1 MQRRSLINPTIS
13 IDEPNYFTCKEYLFR
28 NYGLS
33 VSHAIDIAMEHILSY
48 GPGKHKELA
57 MFFDKYRETRN
68 KRNPT
73 VHEQKWQ
80 KRKQMLLD
88 MFTEYPNGIKLVS
101 ACIRL
106 DISAKTLD
114 RLIYDHMDGKVYKD
128 YIRSIISS
136 RKKVILRLRDH

>member
-80 KRKQMLLD
+80 KRKQMLLKLFEEHSD
-88 MFTEYPNGIKLVS
+88 GIRPIS

-106 DISAKTLD
+106 GISKLTLD
-114 RLIYDHMDGKVYKD
+114 HLVKDHMDGRVYKD
-128 YIRSIISS
+128 YIRLNTSN
-136 RKKVILRLRDH
+136 RKKVILRLR